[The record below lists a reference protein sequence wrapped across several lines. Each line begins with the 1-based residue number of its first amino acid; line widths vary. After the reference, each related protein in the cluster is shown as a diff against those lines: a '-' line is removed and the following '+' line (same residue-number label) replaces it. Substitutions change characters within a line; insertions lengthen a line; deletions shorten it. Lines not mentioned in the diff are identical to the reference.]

1 MPKIADFLNIN
12 FSCTCYSSCFGRGFL
27 YYGGAVLL
35 MQATG
40 SVVTSR
46 RVTGPI
52 FSVGYRSDMRKTLG
66 TQAEGPEHVF
76 VASFQKRPGRW
87 SCFGTRRI
95 DSMSIKTLFGWIFP
109 YRLHQMLRHHNS
121 IRFEKHI
128 CVPVVTHKAVA
139 EVSKIGNL

>member
-1 MPKIADFLNIN
+1 MADFLNIN

-76 VASFQKRPGRW
+76 VASFQEQTWQMVMFWNEK
-87 SCFGTRRI
+87 
-95 DSMSIKTLFGWIFP
+95 D
-109 YRLHQMLRHHNS
+109 RLDVNKNIVWLNT
-121 IRFEKHI
+121 
-128 CVPVVTHKAVA
+128 PV
-139 EVSKIGNL
+139 